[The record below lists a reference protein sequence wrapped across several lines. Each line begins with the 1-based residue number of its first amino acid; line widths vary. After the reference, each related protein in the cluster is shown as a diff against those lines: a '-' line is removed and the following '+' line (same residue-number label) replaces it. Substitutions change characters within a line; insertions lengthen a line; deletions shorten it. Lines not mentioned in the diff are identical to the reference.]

1 MPLSITPEERQKYIE
16 QIQDFRLIDDTFFH
30 ACFHNDKRCM
40 ELVIRIILDK
50 PKLKILRMHTQ
61 EEVPNL
67 YGRSV
72 RFDVFAQ
79 DADGTEYNIEVQ
91 RNDDGADPHRARY
104 NASLLDTM
112 NVPSGADWKQLPRT
126 IVIFITENDVIG
138 GGLPLYHIHRT
149 IDELDGK
156 QFGDD
161 AEIIYVNGKIKNETM
176 LGWLMHDFFCRNPVE
191 MHYKLLAERAN
202 FFKSNEHGVNNMCR
216 IMEKIEKEGF
226 AKGVAETTLKIIR
239 NQLKRHIPYEEISE
253 VTETPID
260 EVIRI
265 AKESNLAY

>member
-1 MPLSITPEERQKYIE
+1 MSMTPEDRQRYID
-16 QIQDFRLIDDTFFH
+16 QIQNFRLIDDTFFH
-30 ACFHNDKRCM
+30 TCFHDNKSCM
-40 ELVIRIILDK
+40 EFVIRIILDK
-50 PKLKILRMHTQ
+50 PRLKVIRMHTQ

-91 RNDDGADPHRARY
+91 KDDNGANPRRARY

-126 IVIFITENDVIG
+126 IVIFITEHDVLG
-138 GGLPLYHIHRT
+138 GGLPIYHVHRT

-156 QFGDD
+156 RFGDD
-161 AEIIYVNGKIKNETM
+161 TEIIYVNGQIQNDTM
-176 LGWLMHDFFCRNPVE
+176 LGHLMHDFFCKNPAD
-191 MHYKLLAERAN
+191 MCSKLLAERAS
-202 FFKSNEHGVNNMCR
+202 FFKSNEHGVITMCD

-239 NQLKRHIPYEEISE
+239 NQLRHHTPYEEISE
-253 VTETPID
+253 VTETPLD

>member
-1 MPLSITPEERQKYIE
+1 MLLLHKEYTLPVFFPCIIHVIPLYYQQKGS
-16 QIQDFRLIDDTFFH
+16 DDM
-30 ACFHNDKRCM
+30 KRS
-40 ELVIRIILDK
+40 ELL
-50 PKLKILRMHTQ
+50 KLLKKHGCKL
-61 EEVPNL
+61 
-67 YGRSV
+67 V
-72 RFDVFAQ
+72 RN
-79 DADGTEYNIEVQ
+79 G
-91 RNDDGADPHRARY
+91 
-104 NASLLDTM
+104 S
-112 NVPSGADWKQLPRT
+112 
-126 IVIFITENDVIG
+126 G
-138 GGLPLYHIHRT
+138 GGLPIYHVHRT

-156 QFGDD
+156 RFGDD
-161 AEIIYVNGKIKNETM
+161 TEIIYVNGQIQNDTM
-176 LGWLMHDFFCRNPVE
+176 LGHLMHDFFCKNPAD
-191 MHYKLLAERAN
+191 MRSKLLAERAN

>member
-1 MPLSITPEERQKYIE
+1 MPLAMTSDDRQRFIAD
-16 QIQDFRLIDDTFFH
+16 IQRFRLIDDTFFH
-30 ACFHNDKRCM
+30 TCFHDSKRCI

-50 PKLKILRMHTQ
+50 PRLTVIRMHTQ

-91 RNDDGADPHRARY
+91 KKDDGADPRRARY

-112 NVPSGADWKQLPRT
+112 NVPSGAEWKDLPRT
-126 IVIFITENDVIG
+126 IVIFITEHDIFG
-138 GGLPLYHIHRT
+138 AGLPLYHAYRT
-149 IDELDGK
+149 IAELNHRR
-156 QFGDD
+156 FED
-161 AEIIYVNGKIKNETM
+161 ASDIIYVNGQVQNDTM
-176 LGWLMHDFFCRNPVE
+176 LGWLMHDFFCTNPAK

-202 FFKSNEHGVNNMCR
+202 FFKSNEHGVSKMCE
-216 IMEKIEKEGF
+216 IMEKIEAEGF
-226 AKGVAETTLKIIR
+226 AKGTMDRVLRTIR
-239 NQLKRHIPYEEISE
+239 NQLKRHVAYEDIASDNDTTVE
-253 VTETPID
+253 

>member
-1 MPLSITPEERQKYIE
+1 MMPLAMPSADRKKFIADIRK
-16 QIQDFRLIDDTFFH
+16 FRLIDDTFFH
-30 ACFHNDKRCM
+30 TCFHDNKSCI
-40 ELVIRIILDK
+40 EFVIRIILDK
-50 PKLKILRMHTQ
+50 PKLKVIRMHTQ

-91 RNDDGADPHRARY
+91 KKDNGTDPRRARY

-112 NVPSGADWKQLPRT
+112 NVPSGAEWKDLPRT

-149 IDELDGK
+149 IDELNNK
-156 QFGDD
+156 RFED
-161 AEIIYVNGKIKNETM
+161 ASEIIYVNGQIRNDTM
-176 LGWLMHDFFCRNPVE
+176 LGWLMHDFFCNNPSD
-191 MHYKLLAERAN
+191 MHYPLLAERAN
-202 FFKSNEHGVNNMCR
+202 FFKSNEHGVSTMCD
-216 IMEKIEKEGF
+216 IMEQLT
-226 AKGVAETTLKIIR
+226 AKAVADRVIKTIR
-239 NQLKRHIPYEEISE
+239 NQLKRHVAYEDIASDNDTTVE
-253 VTETPID
+253 

-265 AKESNLAY
+265 AKESNMAY